1 MRRTLRTPLIPA
13 IALAGAWLAAG
24 CILLVDEGEGGG
36 PASGGSGGGGS
47 STSSTSTSQGGGG
60 ITAVSSTGSG
70 GGEGG
75 SVPACLRA
83 VTVPT
88 EVTRAQSSKLEIS
101 PSAVNEA
108 DLYALNPLLQLEAL
122 RAGMPTVEPVATRA
136 GSPEPLL
143 NAELSPY
150 FQGGV
155 LVTHHDNVNTTRRV
169 TWMRAEGATMQELP
183 ITLLSLGLDL
193 VEASAIDS
201 TVYGRYADGSLRRAT
216 GLASTVDASNVVRLV
231 GDGKHI
237 VWAKDDGTVRRCSGV
252 ACTASA
258 PSFIGISLAGTKV
271 DLGYSHEHRR
281 YVAFVQDSSKSLH
294 WGTLPDTGQGTPAA
308 PLVLPQF
315 ELEDVLDI
323 AVAGDEL
330 YVLTT
335 SKLHVCCVESLEGSA
350 PCEAPVD
357 VVGGVFLTAA
367 PGRVVVQRDDGA
379 YRLSSYGVTRP

>member
-1 MRRTLRTPLIPA
+1 MRRALRTPLIPA
-13 IALAGAWLAAG
+13 IALAGASLAAG
-24 CILLVDEGEGGG
+24 CILFVDEGEGGG
-36 PASGGSGGGGS
+36 PASGGGGS

-60 ITAVSSTGSG
+60 ITAASSTGSG

-75 SVPACLRA
+75 SVPACVRA

-88 EVTRAQSSKLEIS
+88 EATRAQSSKLEIS
-101 PSAVNEA
+101 PSTANEA

-122 RAGMPTVEPVATRA
+122 RAATPQVAPAATRA

-150 FQGGV
+150 FAGGV
-155 LVTHHDNVNTTRRV
+155 LVTHHDSVNTTRRV
-169 TWMRAEGATMQELP
+169 TWMRAEGATIQEYP
-183 ITLLSLGLDL
+183 VTLLSLGAAL
-193 VEASAIDS
+193 VEASAIDGN
-201 TVYGRYADGSLRRAT
+201 VYGRYADGSLRRAT
-216 GLASTVDASNVVRLV
+216 GIASTVETGGVVQLV
-231 GDGKHI
+231 GDGQNI
-237 VWAKDDGTVRRCSGV
+237 VWAKDDGTVRRCSGDP
-252 ACTASA
+252 CSPSA
-258 PSFIGISLAGTKV
+258 PSLIEASLAGAKV

-281 YVAFVQDSSKSLH
+281 YVAFVQGALTSLH
-294 WGTLPDTGQGTPAA
+294 WGALPDTGPSTVATP
-308 PLVLPQF
+308 LTLNGV

-330 YVLTT
+330 YVLTP

-350 PCEAPVD
+350 PCEAPVE

-379 YRLSSYGVTRP
+379 YHLSSYAVTRP

>member
-1 MRRTLRTPLIPA
+1 MRRALRTPLIPA
-13 IALAGAWLAAG
+13 IALAGASLAAG
-24 CILLVDEGEGGG
+24 CILFVDEGEGGG
-36 PASGGSGGGGS
+36 PASGGGGS

-60 ITAVSSTGSG
+60 ITAASSTGSG

-75 SVPACLRA
+75 SVPACVRA

-88 EVTRAQSSKLEIS
+88 EATRAQSSKLEIS
-101 PSAVNEA
+101 PSTANEA

-122 RAGMPTVEPVATRA
+122 RASMPTVAPAATRV

-150 FQGGV
+150 FDGGV
-155 LVTHHDNVNTTRRV
+155 LVTHHDGVNTTRRV
-169 TWMRAEGATMQELP
+169 TWMRAEGATIQEYP
-183 ITLLSLGLDL
+183 VTLLSLGAAL
-193 VEASAIDS
+193 VEASAIDG

-216 GLASTVDASNVVRLV
+216 GIASTVDASDVVQLV

-237 VWAKDDGTVRRCSGV
+237 VWAKDDGTIRRCSGD

-258 PSFIGISLAGTKV
+258 PSFIGISLAGAKV

-281 YVAFVQDSSKSLH
+281 YVAFVQRRLTSLH
-294 WGTLPDTGQGTPAA
+294 WGTLPDTGPGTSAT
-308 PLVLPQF
+308 PLTLNGVEF
-315 ELEDVLDI
+315 DDVLDI

-350 PCEAPVD
+350 PCEAPLEVD
-357 VVGGVFLTAA
+357 GGIFLTAA

-379 YRLSSYGVTRP
+379 YHLSSYAVTRP